1 MPALR
6 RILLSALLAL
16 AAVPALAEDQV
27 TSLLITCSQMTSNGY
42 PADTVNWFYPSRH
55 GQVVFFAHLLFPLAS
70 SSAPQPSTAT
80 AQAAL
85 PVGWHAPMALPT
97 PTAQPTASGVR
108 ADFQPWVEAS
118 WVAPDESRI
127 ACYGVT
133 LPAKNSKEFV
143 HVDGRWYIPQ
153 TFAMAIGTR
162 DLRPAAG
169 QSALPEWK
177 GLYHIDLRVQ
187 GQLCG
192 VTFFSVLEGKVAPAP
207 GMPKPLSG
215 TAAVGTAATQAQDQA
230 ALQGVVQALQGQAG
244 AAAGEGEVG
253 GTGVGSL
260 LNIFTQQGASP
271 ASQEAAK
278 LKAKLKPGL
287 TPEPT
292 PLPTIPILP
301 PPDLSPLRFPES
313 SPSAPSSNPLE

>member
-6 RILLSALLAL
+6 RILLAGLLGL
-16 AAVPALAEDQV
+16 AALPALADDQV
-27 TSLLITCSQMTSNGY
+27 ASLLTTCSQMSANGY

-55 GQVVFFAHLLFPLAS
+55 GQVVYFAHLLFPLAGS
-70 SSAPQPSTAT
+70 LAPQPATGT
-80 AQAAL
+80 AQMAL
-85 PVGWHAPMALPT
+85 SAGWHAPMALPT
-97 PTAQPTASGVR
+97 PAPQPSASGVR
-108 ADFQPWVEAS
+108 ADFQPFVEAS
-118 WVAPDESRI
+118 WVAPDDSRI

-143 HVDGRWYIPQ
+143 HVDGRWFIPQ

-169 QSALPEWK
+169 QVALPEWK
-177 GLYHIDLRVQ
+177 GLYHIDLKVQ

-192 VTFFSVLEGKVAPAP
+192 ITFFSVLEGKAAPAP
-207 GMPKPLSG
+207 GLPKPLSA

-230 ALQGVVQALQGQAG
+230 ALQGVAQALQGQEG
-244 AAAGEGEVG
+244 ATGEGEGG
-253 GTGVGSL
+253 GTGVSSL
-260 LNIFTQQGASP
+260 LNILTQQGASP

-292 PLPTIPILP
+292 ALPTIPILP

-313 SPSAPSSNPLE
+313 APSAPGSNPLE